1 MGPWHLIFLKL
12 TSLHSQGWQP
22 PPLFPSLG
30 SGYQHPS
37 LEKPALLWGIFL
49 YPSMQWSKSSNRIKN
64 HSCFCWVEE
73 LILVLQAHSHFMI
86 YFQLHWEN
94 KSNQEKKTKQKNKQK
109 KNKFQKLPLHQ
120 SIHTDLWLPSSLFST
135 WISPYSHPRS
145 FPSLEFL
152 TPFLPPTQGYY
163 MLQQLSHH
171 SLPGSL
177 PLTGK
182 HDANSLISRVPI
194 VTQQVKNPNRT
205 QEDVGSMLGL
215 PQ

>member
-30 SGYQHPS
+30 SGYQHSS

-109 KNKFQKLPLHQ
+109 KKTNSKSSHYINPSTQICGFPPHFSQHEFP
-120 SIHTDLWLPSSLFST
+120 HTPIQGHAPHLSS
-135 WISPYSHPRS
+135 
-145 FPSLEFL
+145 
-152 TPFLPPTQGYY
+152 
-163 MLQQLSHH
+163 
-171 SLPGSL
+171 
-177 PLTGK
+177 
-182 HDANSLISRVPI
+182 
-194 VTQQVKNPNRT
+194 
-205 QEDVGSMLGL
+205 
-215 PQ
+215 